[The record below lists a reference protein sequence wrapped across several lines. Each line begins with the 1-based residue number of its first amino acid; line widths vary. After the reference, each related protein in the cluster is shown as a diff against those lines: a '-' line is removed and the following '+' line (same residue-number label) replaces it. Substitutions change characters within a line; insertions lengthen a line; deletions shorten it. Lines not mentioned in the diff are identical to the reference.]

1 MAELVPIS
9 GIRPDHLEKELVV
22 RGRVI
27 RTISMLHE
35 ATRTREPLGIQIQ
48 EVSTQNR
55 GSMPRILECFCDDPI
70 DFLSGCY
77 VEVKGVLTALR
88 GKQSTLSRVVLQKCQ
103 VSEIS
108 REDSMM
114 EELMKLAT
122 WFTPENLKETRNF
135 ESSRALITFLNEKAE
150 CEGFQLVR
158 KRSEKED
165 HLTLRCHQHSRY
177 NKLKELN
184 ENYDFW
190 FEFVPQ
196 TEKGPGTLHHFNCST
211 TTSWIHPY
219 LLTWCWIVA
228 PE

>member
-77 VEVKGVLTALR
+77 VEVKGVR
-88 GKQSTLSRVVLQKCQ
+88 GEMCLLFSTKIKKKSDEKVGFLFVV
-103 VSEIS
+103 
-108 REDSMM
+108 
-114 EELMKLAT
+114 
-122 WFTPENLKETRNF
+122 
-135 ESSRALITFLNEKAE
+135 
-150 CEGFQLVR
+150 
-158 KRSEKED
+158 
-165 HLTLRCHQHSRY
+165 
-177 NKLKELN
+177 
-184 ENYDFW
+184 
-190 FEFVPQ
+190 
-196 TEKGPGTLHHFNCST
+196 
-211 TTSWIHPY
+211 
-219 LLTWCWIVA
+219 
-228 PE
+228 